1 MGIIADRKRC
11 YNSSNVS
18 CLESNTQF
26 KMVYVIQRGKEAH
39 QKTVCTKNPF
49 IVLWQRR
56 LHSDLLILLPF
67 LTDVTSLLRS
77 DRDTNNAGIVRRAA

>member
-1 MGIIADRKRC
+1 MGIIADRERC
-11 YNSSNVS
+11 NVLNVS
-18 CLESNTQF
+18 CLESNTQS
-26 KMVYVIQRGKEAH
+26 KMCTMLSEEEKEAH

-67 LTDVTSLLRS
+67 MTVVTSLPR
-77 DRDTNNAGIVRRAA
+77 